1 MKRKN
6 PAKANK
12 SRGEGI
18 GRRQLLKS
26 VVTLSG
32 GYAVA
37 QPFFESSGWA
47 IGANPPS
54 PVARPRQDEAN
65 SKGAD
70 ILARVRSGQRI
81 DVHQHAIL
89 PEYIKALERSGIVES
104 GLEGYHQKTMV
115 FTPSSIVDVASEL
128 GMDHVVLI
136 SFSRSGIHHGND
148 ENALYL
154 TQVTNDAIAQLVS
167 KTNEKFGFYGI
178 LPLPDL
184 NDALKQMEYAL
195 DTLHADGLA
204 FASNQNGVYIGDT
217 AYEELYAEM
226 NRRSVVAMVHP
237 VRAPYSWQLNP
248 GADIP
253 EFLFDTT
260 RAAITLMYNGVIL
273 RYPNIKWIL
282 AHAGGTLPY
291 VSERMAVL
299 RGKGNS
305 GEEFAKRVP
314 GGYTSSMKEFY
325 YDVAIAGSEAVIGS
339 LTAIIDPS
347 HIVYGSDWPYV
358 RKEIIAEQVINF
370 KQMPQFSGD
379 RLEAMERKNALRL
392 FKRFSSTE
400 IRAS

>member
-1 MKRKN
+1 MKPKN
-6 PAKANK
+6 PAKVNK
-12 SRGEGI
+12 RREEGI

-26 VVTLSG
+26 VVALTG

-37 QPFFESSGWA
+37 QPFLGSSGYA
-47 IGANPPS
+47 MGANPRS
-54 PVARPRQDEAN
+54 PLAGVAQEASD
-65 SKGAD
+65 SKGTD
-70 ILARVRSGQRI
+70 ILAKVSGGRRI

-89 PEYIKALERSGIVES
+89 PEYVKALERSGIVES
-104 GLEGYHQKTMV
+104 GLEGYHRKANV
-115 FTPSSIVDVASEL
+115 FTPTSIVQVASEL
-128 GMDHVVLI
+128 GMEHVVLI

-148 ENALYL
+148 ENARYL
-154 TQVTNDAIAQLVS
+154 TQVTNDAMAKLVS
-167 KTNEKFGFYGI
+167 GTSKQFGFYGI
-178 LPLPDL
+178 LPLPDM
-184 NDALKQMEYAL
+184 NGALKQMEYAL

-226 NRRSVVAMVHP
+226 NRRSVVAMIHP
-237 VRAPYSWQLNP
+237 VRAPYSWRLNP

-260 RAAITLMYNGVIL
+260 RAAITLMYNGVIV

-299 RGKGNS
+299 RGEGNS

-314 GGYTSSMKEFY
+314 GGYTASMKEFY

-370 KQMPQFSGD
+370 RQMPQFSGD
-379 RLEAMERKNALRL
+379 RLEAMERKNSLRL
-392 FKRFSSTE
+392 FKRFS
-400 IRAS
+400 

>member
-6 PAKANK
+6 PARANK
-12 SRGEGI
+12 RRGEGI

-26 VVTLSG
+26 VMALTG

-37 QPFFESSGWA
+37 QPFLESSGLA
-47 IGANPPS
+47 MGANLPS
-54 PVARPRQDEAN
+54 PAVRPPQDEAN

-70 ILARVRSGQRI
+70 ILAKVRSGQRI

-104 GLEGYHQKTMV
+104 GMEGYHRKATV
-115 FTPSSIVDVASEL
+115 FTPTSVVQVASEL

-148 ENALYL
+148 ENARYL
-154 TQVTNDAIAQLVS
+154 TQVTNDAMAQLVS
-167 KTNEKFGFYGI
+167 GTNRKFGFYGI
-178 LPLPDL
+178 LPLPDV
-184 NDALKQMEYAL
+184 NGALKQMEYAL

-217 AYEELYAEM
+217 GYAELYAEM
-226 NRRSVVAMVHP
+226 NRRGVVAMIHP
-237 VRAPYSWQLNP
+237 VRAPYSWRLNP

-260 RAAITLMYNGVIL
+260 RAAITLMYNGVIV

-299 RGKGNS
+299 RGEGDS

-314 GGYTSSMKEFY
+314 GGYASSMKEFY

-339 LTAIIDPS
+339 LAAIIDSS

-370 KQMPQFSGD
+370 RQMPQFSGD
-379 RLEAMERKNALRL
+379 RLEAMERKNSLRL
-392 FKRFSSTE
+392 FKRF
-400 IRAS
+400 A

>member
-1 MKRKN
+1 MKARN
-6 PAKANK
+6 PAKGK
-12 SRGEGI
+12 KQRGPEI
-18 GRRQLLKS
+18 NRRELLKS
-26 VVTLSG
+26 VVAMTG

-37 QPFFESSGWA
+37 QPLLESSGWA
-47 IGANPPS
+47 AT
-54 PVARPRQDEAN
+54 ARPASAVGQPRQDETN
-65 SKGAD
+65 SRGSD
-70 ILARVRSGQRI
+70 ILAAVKSGRRI

-89 PEYIKALERSGIVES
+89 PEYVKALERSGIVES
-104 GLEGYHQKTMV
+104 GRQGYHQKEMV
-115 FTPSSIVDVASEL
+115 FTPDSVVQVASEL
-128 GMDHVVLI
+128 GMEHAVLI

-148 ENALYL
+148 ENARYL
-154 TQVTNDAIAQLVS
+154 TQVTNDAMAQLVS
-167 KTNEKFGFYGI
+167 NTNKKFGFYGI

-184 NDALKQMEYAL
+184 NDAMKQMEYAL

-226 NRRSVVAMVHP
+226 NRRSVVAMIHP
-237 VRAPYSWQLNP
+237 VRAPYSWRLNP

-260 RAAITLMYNGVIL
+260 RAAITLIYNGVL
-273 RYPNIKWIL
+273 VRYPNIKWIL

-299 RGKGNS
+299 RGEGDS

-314 GGYTSSMKEFY
+314 GGYSTGIKDFY

-358 RKEIIAEQVINF
+358 PKRLIAEQVINF
-370 KQMPQFSGD
+370 GQMPQFSGD
-379 RLEAMERKNALRL
+379 RLEVMERKNSLRL
-392 FKRFSSTE
+392 FKRF
-400 IRAS
+400 A

>member
-6 PAKANK
+6 PTKLNK
-12 SRGEGI
+12 RRGEGI

-26 VVTLSG
+26 VVALTG

-37 QPFFESSGWA
+37 QPFLGSSGYA
-47 IGANPPS
+47 IGA
-54 PVARPRQDEAN
+54 QEASD
-65 SKGAD
+65 SKVTD
-70 ILARVRSGQRI
+70 VLPKVSGGRRI

-89 PEYIKALERSGIVES
+89 PEYVKALERSGIVES
-104 GLEGYHQKTMV
+104 GLEGYHRKANV
-115 FTPSSIVDVASEL
+115 FTPTSIVQVASEL
-128 GMDHVVLI
+128 GMEHVVLI

-148 ENALYL
+148 ENARYL
-154 TQVTNDAIAQLVS
+154 TQVTNDAMAKLVS
-167 KTNEKFGFYGI
+167 GTNKQFGFYGI
-178 LPLPDL
+178 LPLPDM
-184 NDALKQMEYAL
+184 NGALKQMEYAL

-217 AYEELYAEM
+217 AYEELYSEM
-226 NRRSVVAMVHP
+226 NRRSVVAMIHP
-237 VRAPYSWQLNP
+237 VRAPYSWRINP

-260 RAAITLMYNGVIL
+260 RAAITLMYNGVIV

-299 RGKGNS
+299 RGEGNS

-314 GGYTSSMKEFY
+314 GGYTASMKEFY

-339 LTAIIDPS
+339 LTAIIDPA

-358 RKEIIAEQVINF
+358 KKEIIAEQVINF
-370 KQMPQFSGD
+370 TQMPQSSGD
-379 RLEAMERKNALRL
+379 RLEAMERKNSLRL
-392 FKRFSSTE
+392 FKRFS
-400 IRAS
+400 

>member
-1 MKRKN
+1 MKPKN
-6 PAKANK
+6 PAKVNK
-12 SRGEGI
+12 RREEGI

-26 VVTLSG
+26 VVALTG

-37 QPFFESSGWA
+37 QPFLGSSGYA
-47 IGANPPS
+47 MGANPRS
-54 PVARPRQDEAN
+54 PLAGVAQAASD
-65 SKGAD
+65 SKGTD
-70 ILARVRSGQRI
+70 ILAKVSGGRRI

-89 PEYIKALERSGIVES
+89 PEYVKALERSGIVES
-104 GLEGYHQKTMV
+104 GLEGYHRKATV
-115 FTPSSIVDVASEL
+115 FTPTSIVQVASEL
-128 GMDHVVLI
+128 GMEHVVLI

-148 ENALYL
+148 ENARYL
-154 TQVTNDAIAQLVS
+154 TQVTNDAMAKLVS
-167 KTNEKFGFYGI
+167 GTSKQFGFYGI
-178 LPLPDL
+178 LPLPDMSG
-184 NDALKQMEYAL
+184 ALKQMEYAL

-204 FASNQNGVYIGDT
+204 FESNQNCVYIGDN

-226 NRRSVVAMVHP
+226 NRRSVVAMIHP
-237 VRAPYSWQLNP
+237 VRAPYSWRLNP

-260 RAAITLMYNGVIL
+260 RAAITLMYNGVIV

-299 RGKGNS
+299 RGEGNS

-314 GGYTSSMKEFY
+314 GGYTASMKEFY

-358 RKEIIAEQVINF
+358 KKEIIAEQVINF
-370 KQMPQFSGD
+370 TQMPQFSGD
-379 RLEAMERKNALRL
+379 RLEAMERKNSLRL
-392 FKRFSSTE
+392 FKRFS
-400 IRAS
+400 